1 MRKLICPTCGSPA
14 LTWMTGRGT
23 AYHPDDDPDAEI
35 PDSNE
40 PRVFAC
46 NTCLS
51 IIDIRGIAFEG
62 E

>member
-1 MRKLICPTCGSPA
+1 
-14 LTWMTGRGT
+14 MTGRGT